1 MRSSQTLWFMMTFRH
16 RRQTGRRNAHRALAA
31 LLAVLAAGPAFAG
44 GTAVTLSLE
53 TTRDS
58 LDVADYQG
66 ALQLELPS
74 GVTLDLA
81 GGITDYSGSDLRYA
95 DTGNLALG
103 FTTPRERPFALGLSW
118 ETWGAKEIYTTDT
131 LTLDLMASTPRWE
144 LRASPAWLDI
154 ELTGRALL
162 PGRPPPRVRTGA
174 VALELAATWYG
185 WDRWALAMAAARW
198 DYDADVTRLSG
209 RRAQLFLSNQ
219 ALGYGYGLAD
229 RQLHASLDRETAF
242 GLAGVAW
249 TRTRSAVDGSRW
261 DTLSLRLDWD
271 VSESV
276 TFYGEAGRVDAG
288 GGGEDAA
295 FATLGVSLRG

>member
-1 MRSSQTLWFMMTFRH
+1 MMTFRH
-16 RRQTGRRNAHRALAA
+16 RRETGRCNAHRVLAA
-31 LLAVLAAGPAFAG
+31 FLGLLAAGPAPAG

-58 LDVADYQG
+58 LEVADYQG
-66 ALQLELPS
+66 SLALEFPS
-74 GVTLDLA
+74 GMTLDLA
-81 GGITDYSGSDLRYA
+81 GGITDYSGSELQYA
-95 DTGNLALG
+95 DTGNFALG
-103 FTTPRERPFALGLSW
+103 FTTPRERRFALGLSW
-118 ETWGAKEIYTTDT
+118 ETWGAEEIYTTDT
-131 LTLDLMASTPRWE
+131 LTLDLMANTPRWE

-154 ELTGRALL
+154 ELTGRSLL
-162 PGRPPPRVRTGA
+162 GRPPPRVRTSA

-185 WDRWALAMAAARW
+185 WDRWALAVAAATW

-209 RRAQLFLSNQ
+209 RLAQLFLSNQ

-249 TRTRSAVDGSRW
+249 TRTHSAVDGSRW

-271 VSESV
+271 VSKSV

-288 GGGEDAA
+288 SGGEDST
-295 FATLGVSLRG
+295 FATLGISLRG